1 MLKNDY
7 KKFFDF
13 DAILSKV
20 KEYMPDA
27 DINRIMAAFS
37 FAEKAHKG
45 QIRRDGKTP
54 YITHPVETF
63 KILSDFFADEDTLI
77 TALLHDVPEDTDS
90 TLEEIQEKFGK
101 KIAFLVNGVTKLS
114 KVHYQHDMTAY
125 QVESLKKLLLHTSE
139 DLRVILIK
147 LADRLHNMRTLENI
161 ENPNKRARIATETLE
176 IYVPIAN
183 LLGVREIKNQL
194 EDLCFKHLFPTEY
207 EVFSKKLKE
216 MREKSENSFNRF
228 IEAVSDSLNG
238 EKIKFE
244 IFKHPKNI
252 YSVYKKLCSLG
263 KSIEDIDNRITVKI
277 VVDKI
282 PECYRVLGCVHS
294 LFVPKTDRFKDY
306 IANPKKNGYQSLH
319 TVVFGVGGVRTEV
332 QIRTKK
338 MDIRNEYGVA
348 ANFYYAKDS
357 EDFDLSEFMGS
368 EWVKNVLQIEKSEKN
383 SSNFM
388 ENLKLDIFQDRI
400 VVFTPKGEPIDLPKG
415 ATIIDFAYS
424 IHSDLGHHASKAYIN
439 GEIKPIT
446 ATLKTSDVVNVIS
459 SSKIKPELSW
469 LSFTRTNL
477 ARKKILSYL
486 NKISREKKIQEGYK
500 ILQKEFDIAGLGL
513 CKEINF
519 KKLKI
524 ILKENFDLNCANLD
538 DLFIGICKGDVNAIK
553 IANYVKET
561 NTHKPL
567 IGGKID
573 TVKSGIRVYIQIGA
587 KNRFGLLRDITEVLY
602 KYAQDMYTLK
612 GWASRLENDAFFT
625 TEILVADSET
635 ISHIFDELKQMEEV
649 YYVYRISWR
658 GVIIFNF
665 MVGLI
670 VFGLIFH
677 PFLIAYASRAG
688 FLENHVLTTSILIYG
703 SLLLLLIAMIYIS
716 HMVKKYL
723 PIGRNKKITWII
735 AFTIPIFA
743 ISVLALEVLI
753 FKVDLSWSII
763 LSEIFLLYMYL
774 SLSYL
779 SFRKS
784 MEKT

>member
-13 DAILSKV
+13 EAILSKV

-27 DINRIMAAFS
+27 DMNRIMAAFS

-45 QIRRDGKTP
+45 QVRKDGKTP

-90 TLEEIQEKFGK
+90 TLEEIEGKFGK
-101 KIAFLVNGVTKLS
+101 NIAFLVNGVTKLS
-114 KVHYQHDMTAY
+114 KVHYHHDMTAY

-147 LADRLHNMRTLENI
+147 LADRLHNMKTLENI

-238 EKIKFE
+238 EKIKFK

-319 TVVFGVGGVRTEV
+319 TVVFGIDGVRTEV

-383 SSNFM
+383 SSNFI

-439 GEIKPIT
+439 GELKPIT
-446 ATLKTSDVVNVIS
+446 ATLKTSDVVNVIP

-469 LSFTRTNL
+469 LSFTKTNL

-519 KKLKI
+519 KKLKT
-524 ILKENFDLNCANLD
+524 ILKENFDLDYANLD
-538 DLFIGICKGDVNAIK
+538 DLFVGICKGYVNANKIVDSIK
-553 IANYVKET
+553 ERHT
-561 NTHKPL
+561 P
-567 IGGKID
+567 GSQ
-573 TVKSGIRVYIQIGA
+573 SGIKVFIQIGA
-587 KNRFGLLRDITEVLY
+587 RNRFGLLRDVAEVLY
-602 KYAQDMYTLK
+602 KYALDMYSLK
-612 GWASRLENDAFFT
+612 GWASRLEENAFFT
-625 TEILVADSET
+625 AEILVADAKT
-635 ISHIFDELKQMEEV
+635 ISYIFDELNQMEEV
-649 YYVYRISWR
+649 NYVYRISWR

-670 VFGLIFH
+670 VFGIIFH

-688 FLENHVLTTSILIYG
+688 FLENHVLTTNILIYG

-735 AFTIPIFA
+735 AFIIPIFA
-743 ISVLALEVLI
+743 ISVLALEVFT

-763 LSEIFLLYMYL
+763 LSEIFLLYIYL